1 MTQSEK
7 IERIKYLVAA
17 LSEASKAYYAQ
28 DREIMS
34 NREYDALYD
43 ELAVLE
49 RETGMVLAN
58 SPTMSV
64 GYEAVDEL
72 PKERHESPMLS
83 LDKTKSREELAEWL
97 QGHPAV
103 LSWKLDGLTIV
114 LTYREGKLEKAV
126 TRGNGEIGE
135 VITNNARTFV
145 NLPLEIPFRGEL
157 VLRGEAV
164 ISYSDFQKINDEIEN
179 ADARYKNPRNLCSG
193 SVRQLNN
200 EITARRNVRFYAFA
214 LVDAREADSGDA
226 DIGADS
232 VEAQFRFLE
241 EQGFETVE
249 HYLVTEENIL
259 DTVERFEKKIETYDI
274 PSDGLVLVY
283 DDIAYGRS
291 LGRTAKFPRNSIA
304 FKWADELRETRLL
317 EIEWSASRTGLINP
331 VAIFEPV
338 ELEGTTVSRA
348 SVHNISILRGLHLG
362 LGDSI
367 TVYKANMIIP
377 QIAENL
383 TARDLLAQA
392 QAEDVRAG
400 EENRLA
406 EEERSAEEG
415 CPAGG
420 EQPMG
425 KEASAGEEPP
435 TGKKAAAGEEQPVGK
450 GAWEGEEPPT
460 GKEAPTGQ
468 ELPADDEQ
476 VIEEGDTEEDAAE
489 KAEAIEAALAM
500 RGHRLVE
507 IPSVCPV
514 CGGAT
519 EIRQVNDVQSLYCT
533 NVRCAAK
540 QIKAFTLFVSRD
552 AMNIDGLS
560 EATLEKFIDMGFI
573 QEFADLFHLGR
584 YRERIVE
591 MEGFG
596 EKSYQ
601 NLIDS
606 IERARRTTLPR
617 VIYGLGIANIGSA
630 NAKMLCRFF
639 DHDLKR
645 MQEADVETLSAID
658 GVGEVIATAF
668 VRYMRDE
675 DNLRKIANLVGEL
688 EIEIPKVEEGSQT
701 LSGLSFVITGSLEK
715 FASRSDL
722 KEAIEQKGG
731 KVTGSVTGKT
741 TCLINNDV
749 ASNSSK
755 NKKAKE
761 LGIPILS
768 EADFLAQY
776 QVSGPGE

>member
-226 DIGADS
+226 DVGADS

-362 LGDSI
+362 LGDRI

-420 EQPMG
+420 KQPMG

-675 DNLRKIANLVGEL
+675 DNLRKIADLVGEL